1 MQVTRLDHFTPQ
13 LGGGGGLS
21 QDINNVKLETIIEI
35 IRLMIIVYE
44 TRSIFVMKGNNGY
57 NLVNKM

>member
-13 LGGGGGLS
+13 FGGGGGFS

-35 IRLMIIVYE
+35 IRLLIIVYE
-44 TRSIFVMKGNNGY
+44 TRSILVIKGNNGY